1 MSSTASELN
10 ALGSTT
16 AIDLYKR
23 NNQGR
28 KEKHYVNMSKWFTLL
43 WGVIAILIA
52 CFANLFDNLIQLVN
66 IIGSIFY
73 GNILGVFL
81 LAFFFK
87 YVKSRAVFIA
97 ALLNQALVIALFL
110 MDKYEV
116 INLPYLWLNFVGC
129 VTVIAI
135 AIVLQVLAGGGEK
148 DKEKQKVLV

>member
-1 MSSTASELN
+1 
-10 ALGSTT
+10 
-16 AIDLYKR
+16 
-23 NNQGR
+23 
-28 KEKHYVNMSKWFTLL
+28 
-43 WGVIAILIA
+43 
-52 CFANLFDNLIQLVN
+52 
-66 IIGSIFY
+66 
-73 GNILGVFL
+73 VFL

-110 MDKYEV
+110 MDKNDV

-135 AIVLQVLAGGGEK
+135 AIVLQVLVGGGGK